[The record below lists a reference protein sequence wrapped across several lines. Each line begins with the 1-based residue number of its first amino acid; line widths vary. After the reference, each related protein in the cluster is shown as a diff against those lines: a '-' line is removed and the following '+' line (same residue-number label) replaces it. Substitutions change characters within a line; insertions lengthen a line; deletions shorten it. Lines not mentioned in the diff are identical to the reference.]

1 MKLFVLPFILLFFA
15 GNSFS
20 ANDEKLLLSDLK
32 YRTYF
37 GKCPSSVAGKLTLT
51 LMKEFERTNS
61 LKTVKE
67 MIVKNK
73 LEEKYFLS
81 SYSINYDP
89 IQKKLKFFLEC
100 PKALMKVQIYKDN
113 GDEFYTAVLVDT
125 GKLVDPTYEVLLR
138 SEKKLKKK
146 LPNLALPVDALDSD
160 AHLKIT
166 KLVASLDEDISDRI
180 SEVIVNENSE
190 LTIIMSFRNRP
201 ITAFLGKDYWGEKVG
216 KLSKVVEYMKK
227 KKKVPSIINLTNSKK
242 VVVKFS
248 DKI

>member
-1 MKLFVLPFILLFFA
+1 MIIPINEA
-15 GNSFS
+15 FS
-20 ANDEKLLLSDLK
+20 TNDEKLLLSDLK

-37 GKCPSSVAGKLTLT
+37 GKCPSSVGGKLTLT

-61 LKTVKE
+61 LKSVKDL
-67 MIVKNK
+67 IVKNK

-81 SYSINYDP
+81 SYKINFDP
-89 IQKKLKFFLEC
+89 IEKKLKFYLEC
-100 PKALMKVQIYKDN
+100 PKAIMKVQIYKDN
-113 GDEFYTAVLVDT
+113 GDEYYTAILVDS
-125 GKLVDPTYEVLLR
+125 GKLVDPTYEILLR
-138 SEKKLKKK
+138 TEKKLKKK
-146 LPNLALPVDALDSD
+146 LPSLALPVSALDND

-166 KLVASLDEDISDRI
+166 ELVANLSDSVSDRI

-201 ITAFLGKDYWGEKVG
+201 TTAFLGKDYWSEKVG
-216 KLSKVVEYMKK
+216 KLSKVIDYMKK
-227 KKKVPSIINLTNSKK
+227 RKSVPSIINLTNSKK